1 MNKIVST
8 GAAVMMTICAS
19 PLQSM
24 AGHWYVGGTLFNV
37 TVREWQKSSHE
48 NKLATAANWTLMQ
61 PSIRK
66 TSQKSSTMETVR
78 PYAIELVACM
88 DQEPL
93 SGIAMPI
100 KTSQAWLHYAW
111 SPWAGR
117 KTRQT

>member
-1 MNKIVST
+1 MNKIVSA

-61 PSIRK
+61 PSIRRISK
-66 TSQKSSTMETVR
+66 KSSTMETVR

-88 DQEPL
+88 DQATIRD
-93 SGIAMPI
+93 S
-100 KTSQAWLHYAW
+100 YADKNISSLAALCMVSMGW
-111 SPWAGR
+111 
-117 KTRQT
+117 